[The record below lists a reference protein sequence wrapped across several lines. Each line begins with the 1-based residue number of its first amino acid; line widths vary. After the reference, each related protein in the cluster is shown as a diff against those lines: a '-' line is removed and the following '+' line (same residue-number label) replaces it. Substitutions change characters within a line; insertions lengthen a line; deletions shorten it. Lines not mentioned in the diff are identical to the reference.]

1 MLKLLNICHVLLSA
15 ISINAQWCVF
25 SKLLWNSIEL
35 KVYYVLISRLFSTV
49 GKFPLLFC
57 RLSNRNYFVT
67 KYCKFEA
74 WHCIQTFSHN
84 NVDFSLLWGNFA
96 PKKINFR
103 ACNWTILSLTRYLT
117 FLNCSKNKNC
127 HTEFFQAFLAMLFDF

>member
-1 MLKLLNICHVLLSA
+1 M
-15 ISINAQWCVF
+15 
-25 SKLLWNSIEL
+25 
-35 KVYYVLISRLFSTV
+35 LISRLFSTV

-84 NVDFSLLWGNFA
+84 NVDFSLLWGNFTL
-96 PKKINFR
+96 KKLISSLLCAYKAQAQWNKREQWVKFHSLFLYQMKNCGFSLALRELRPGKIDFR
-103 ACNWTILSLTRYLT
+103 ACNGAILSSFAVSKWFYLKLLTL
-117 FLNCSKNKNC
+117 
-127 HTEFFQAFLAMLFDF
+127 